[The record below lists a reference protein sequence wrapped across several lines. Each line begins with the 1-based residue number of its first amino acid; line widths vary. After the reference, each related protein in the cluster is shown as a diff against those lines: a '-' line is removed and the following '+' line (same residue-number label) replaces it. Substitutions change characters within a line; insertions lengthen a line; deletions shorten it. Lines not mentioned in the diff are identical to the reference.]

1 MGCKYST
8 LTKNRV
14 HLAPQD
20 SADDRN
26 RRNVEEDLVLQDLEE
41 EISGTD
47 EIQSSDD
54 EQNLDAEMKQSVED
68 RSNNTGNQDVQVQK
82 DSNVDMDNQIGDVSN
97 NFIEWEKC
105 SLKTAT
111 LRDGNR

>member
-8 LTKNRV
+8 LTKNLV
-14 HLAPQD
+14 HPMPQD

-54 EQNLDAEMKQSVED
+54 KQNLDAEMKQSVED

-82 DSNVDMDNQIGDVSN
+82 DSNVDMDTQIGDVSN
-97 NFIEWEKC
+97 NFTEWEKC
-105 SLKTAT
+105 FLKTAT
-111 LRDGNR
+111 FRDGNR

>member
-14 HLAPQD
+14 HPAPQD

-47 EIQSSDD
+47 EIQSSDGN
-54 EQNLDAEMKQSVED
+54 QNLDAEMKQNIED
-68 RSNNTGNQDVQVQK
+68 RFSNTGNLDVQFQK
-82 DSNVDMDNQIGDVSN
+82 DWKVDMDKQIGDVSN
-97 NFIEWEKC
+97 KVI
-105 SLKTAT
+105 
-111 LRDGNR
+111 